1 MSKDTTVAARYARA
15 LFIVTEKRGET
26 VKALA
31 DLQGALAVVGPG
43 TRVGASLA
51 SPQLR
56 MQDKR
61 KALQTAFEK
70 RVLRSVALFVDLLV
84 RKKRLAEL
92 PVIATEFEALV
103 ERLQG
108 VQRARVVS
116 AVELSDAETRK
127 LHATLEGWTKKKIKL
142 TTEVDPS
149 LLGGALVR
157 IGDRVVD
164 RSVRSLLDGM
174 ARQLNEANV

>member
-61 KALQTAFEK
+61 KALQTAFGFAVAAWLLWAHLGRGSEASSLLLLYWAL
-70 RVLRSVALFVDLLV
+70 RVPILGDDAVTVTGFG
-84 RKKRLAEL
+84 RKHHNLEDVFL
-92 PVIATEFEALV
+92 HLV
-103 ERLQG
+103 EGQG
-108 VQRARVVS
+108 
-116 AVELSDAETRK
+116 T
-127 LHATLEGWTKKKIKL
+127 
-142 TTEVDPS
+142 
-149 LLGGALVR
+149 
-157 IGDRVVD
+157 
-164 RSVRSLLDGM
+164 
-174 ARQLNEANV
+174 